1 MVMMLG
7 SSSQGSFVTMVAL
20 EANHPSISQS
30 DYCAIGT
37 KDATKVRFVRPIVDG
52 QGFETCSPGARIAR
66 FITNSQ
72 TVTIHLAYTGLVT
85 RADTY
90 NATGWVLVN
99 GAKYQSFTAAK
110 NIGVSSPVLVA
121 LSFPSSTYRTIEVV
135 LPYCASVDLTG
146 VDIESTAAISAAA
159 GRPTTRI
166 ACAGDSITHGF
177 STTDVSVSWPYLL
190 GVAKDWATV
199 NLGYGGRQLTASD
212 GTKLANLLPD
222 VATYLIGYN
231 DFNYQN
237 ALATFKAN
245 YKSFINNFRAV
256 APSVKVYCITPLW
269 TATVKAIPIET
280 YRQQI
285 RDALTELGNPLN
297 VLVEGTTLTLSG
309 AGSFNADGIHPND
322 TGAAE
327 IAAALASIVVT

>member
-7 SSSQGSFVTMVAL
+7 SSSIPVTTVAL
-20 EANHPSISQS
+20 APNHASISQS
-30 DYCAIGT
+30 DYCAIDT
-37 KDATKVRFVRPIVDG
+37 KDATKVRFVRPIMDG
-52 QGFETCSPGARIAR
+52 QGFETCNPGARIAR

-72 TVTIHLAYTGLVT
+72 TLTIRLAYTGLVT
-85 RADTY
+85 RVDTY

-121 LSFPSSTYRTIEVV
+121 LSFPSAVYRTIEVV

-146 VDIESTAAISAAA
+146 VDIESTATISAAA

-166 ACAGDSITHGF
+166 VCAGDSITHGF
-177 STTDVSVSWPYLL
+177 TTTDESVSWPYLL
-190 GVAKDWATV
+190 GAAKNWETV

-256 APSVKVYCITPLW
+256 APSVKLYCITPLW
-269 TATVKAIPIET
+269 TSVVKAIPIES

-297 VLVEGTTLTLSG
+297 ILVEGTTLTVGG

-322 TGAAE
+322 TGASE
-327 IAAALASIVVT
+327 IATALGLVVTP